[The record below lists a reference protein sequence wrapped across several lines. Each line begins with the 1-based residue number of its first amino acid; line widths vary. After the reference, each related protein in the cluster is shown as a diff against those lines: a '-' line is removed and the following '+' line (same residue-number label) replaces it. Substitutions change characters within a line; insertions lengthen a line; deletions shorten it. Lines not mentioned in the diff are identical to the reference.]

1 MPAKPNNKKTKIAAI
16 GDLHYREDSAGLLR
30 ELFIGISQSARIAVL
45 CGDLT
50 DHGRP
55 EQARVLAAD
64 LASHLKIP
72 IVAVLGNHDHESGQ
86 HDEVARILSSEGH
99 VHMLD
104 GDCVAIDGIGF
115 AGAKG
120 FCGGFGRATLE
131 PWGEK
136 ILKAFVQE
144 TINEARKLENG
155 MARLRVD
162 KRVAVLHYSPI
173 RQTVEG
179 ELPEIVPY
187 LGSQRLVEPIDTF
200 HATVAVHGHAHH
212 GTPAGK
218 TSAGIPVYN
227 CALPLLRRTSPDMP
241 YRLIDV

>member
-1 MPAKPNNKKTKIAAI
+1 MGQA
-16 GDLHYREDSAGLLR
+16 
-30 ELFIGISQSARIAVL
+30 ARIAVL

-64 LASHLKIP
+64 LATYLKIP
-72 IVAVLGNHDHESGQ
+72 IVAVLGNHDHEAGE
-86 HDEVARILSSEGH
+86 HEEVARILSEEGGVH
-99 VHMLD
+99 VLD

-115 AGAKG
+115 AGTKG

-136 ILKAFVQE
+136 ILKQFVQE

-162 KRVAVLHYSPI
+162 KRVAVLHYAPI

-179 ELPEIVPY
+179 ELTEIIPF
-187 LGSQRLVEPIDTF
+187 LGSQRLVEPINTF
-200 HATVAVHGHAHH
+200 HATVALHGHAHH
-212 GTPAGK
+212 GSPMGK

-227 CALPLLRRTSPDMP
+227 CALPLLRHVSPEMP
-241 YRLIDV
+241 FRLVEI